1 MVETGTS
8 GLIYNECK
16 GQYLS
21 NGAVFPSWGGWKTE
35 NTSLVWSSLF
45 SLKFVKT
52 LRKAV
57 GEETWPY

>member
-1 MVETGTS
+1 MMVETGTS

-45 SLKFVKT
+45 SLN
-52 LRKAV
+52 L
-57 GEETWPY
+57 